1 MSDIAMALM
10 NALGLGKGSAPQA
23 PPNTSADPWNDP
35 SLAAKPVRPNPAA
48 MPSDTGGPQAMG
60 GSGST
65 DRDKLD
71 QIMMEI
77 LKQKQM
83 ASVAGGQIPPNP

>member
-1 MSDIAMALM
+1 MSDIAVALM

-35 SLAAKPVRPNPAA
+35 SLAAKPVQRAPMAQ
-48 MPSDTGGPQAMG
+48 PSDVGGRPAMG

-65 DRDKLD
+65 DRDSLDKL
-71 QIMMEI
+71 MMEI

-83 ASVAGGQIPPNP
+83 ASAAGGQRPPQP